1 MNKLQSLALIVTV
14 AALPALFAS
23 CGATQWK
30 ETGRTA
36 KTAEKAY
43 TGMFYDDTNGIA
55 VGYSGLARYTADGG
69 KSWNTAGNS
78 SMCLFACTMIDAANF
93 VVAGNG
99 NNVRTSKNSGKSW
112 DAATNIVGKGKSLS
126 FIDPSRGWGSS
137 KTWIGETGDGCA
149 TWTPIPLP
157 AGTIAE
163 TVCMLA
169 PGSGYMV
176 SQKGELFL
184 TSDSGQ
190 HWASVSSPFPADAKD
205 FTPSYKKDNQAV
217 CLRMSGS
224 TGIIAAIGM
233 AGKTPALR
241 IKTTTDGGKTW
252 TKAETHPLAVAGM
265 TVSISPT
272 EFISVFSNDTAITKF
287 SR

>member
-1 MNKLQSLALIVTV
+1 
-14 AALPALFAS
+14 
-23 CGATQWK
+23 
-30 ETGRTA
+30 
-36 KTAEKAY
+36 
-43 TGMFYDDTNGIA
+43 
-55 VGYSGLARYTADGG
+55 
-69 KSWNTAGNS
+69 
-78 SMCLFACTMIDAANF
+78 MCLFACTMIDGANY

-99 NNVRTSKNSGKSW
+99 NDVRTSKNAGKSW
-112 DAATNIVGKGKSLS
+112 DAATDIVGKGKSLS
-126 FIDPSRGWGSS
+126 FIDSSRGWGAS
-137 KTWIGETGDGCA
+137 KTWIGETSDRCA
-149 TWTPIPLP
+149 TWKPITLP

-163 TVCMLA
+163 TVFMMA

-184 TSDSGQ
+184 TSDSGE
-190 HWASVSSPFPADAKD
+190 HWASVSVPFPADAKD

-241 IKTTTDGGKTW
+241 IKTTKDGGKTW
-252 TKAETHPLAVAGM
+252 GKAENHALAVSGM

-272 EFISVFSNDTAITKF
+272 DTISVFGSDTAITKF

>member
-1 MNKLQSLALIVTV
+1 MNKLTSLAVIMAV
-14 AALPALFAS
+14 AALPVLFAG
-23 CGATQWK
+23 CGGQWK
-30 ETGRTA
+30 ETGRTV
-36 KTAEKAY
+36 KTADRAY
-43 TGMFYDDTNGIA
+43 TGMFYDDANGIA
-55 VGYSGLARYTADGG
+55 VGYSGLARYTTDGG

-78 SMCLFACTMIDAANF
+78 SMCLFACTMIDGANS

-99 NNVRTSKNSGKSW
+99 NDVRTSKNSGKSW
-112 DAATNIVGKGKSLS
+112 DAATDIVGRGKSLS
-126 FIDPSRGWGSS
+126 FIDTARGWGAS

-149 TWTPIPLP
+149 TWKPIPLP
-157 AGTIAE
+157 SGTIVE
-163 TVCMLA
+163 TVFMMA

-190 HWASVSSPFPADAKD
+190 HWASVSVPFPADAKD
-205 FTPSYKKDNQAV
+205 FTPSFKTDNQAV

-233 AGKTPALR
+233 AGKKPALS
-241 IKTTTDGGKTW
+241 IKTTKDGGKTW
-252 TKAETHPLAVAGM
+252 GQAEKHGLAVTGM

-272 EFISVFSNDTAITKF
+272 DCISVFESDTTITKF
-287 SR
+287 FR

>member
-1 MNKLQSLALIVTV
+1 MNKRTSLAFIVTV
-14 AALPALFAS
+14 AAFTLLFAG
-23 CGATQWK
+23 CGGQWR
-30 ETGRTA
+30 ETGRSVKSA
-36 KTAEKAY
+36 DRAY
-43 TGMFYDDTNGIA
+43 TGMFYDDANGIA
-55 VGYSGLARYTADGG
+55 VGYSGLARYTTDGG

-78 SMCLFACTMIDAANF
+78 SMCLFACTMIDGANY

-99 NNVRTSKNSGKSW
+99 NDVRTSKNAGKSW
-112 DAATNIVGKGKSLS
+112 DAAADIVGKGKSIS
-126 FIDPSRGWGSS
+126 FIDTSRGWGAS

-149 TWTPIPLP
+149 TWKPISLP
-157 AGTIAE
+157 SGTIAE
-163 TVCMLA
+163 TVFMLS

-184 TSDSGQ
+184 TSDSGE
-190 HWASVSSPFPADAKD
+190 HWASVSVPFPADAKD

-241 IKTTTDGGKTW
+241 IKTTKDGGKTW
-252 TKAETHPLAVAGM
+252 GKAENHALAVSGM

-272 EFISVFSNDTAITKF
+272 GYISVFASDSAITKF
-287 SR
+287 AR